1 MSLNNLR
8 IMIDIP
14 SPVHAGLD
22 VAKATLQLHL
32 QSRLYDLSNDPVGH
46 TQLVKLLSTVPGVHL
61 ITEATGGYER
71 KAVHALHAAG
81 LPVSVINPMQTR
93 AFARASGQRAKNDPL
108 DAASLSA
115 YGAAL
120 RPAPSPA
127 PAAAQIEL
135 AALVSWREQ
144 LKALLTIAKNQA
156 EHHEETFVCAEHAK
170 LVRHLEDR
178 LTAVALA
185 LTAML
190 ARHREKQK
198 QVNRLVEISGV
209 GVLTAVTVLAQ
220 MPELGTLN
228 RGQAAALAGLA
239 PWTRQ
244 SGPWEGQRHIGGG
257 RAGVRRALYMS
268 AVASVRCNR
277 PLKAFYRRLRD
288 AGKPP
293 KVALTAVMRKLIVL
307 MNHALKD
314 PTFSLAR

>member
-1 MSLNNLR
+1 MSLNNLPL
-8 IMIDIP
+8 MIEKP
-14 SPVHAGLD
+14 SVVHAGLD

-32 QSRLYDLSNDPVGH
+32 QSRLHDLANDPAGH
-46 TQLVKLLSTVPGVHL
+46 DQLVKLLSAVPGSHL

-71 KAVHALHAAG
+71 PAVAALHAAG

-93 AFARASGQRAKNDPL
+93 AFARATGQRAKNDPL

-115 YGAAL
+115 FGAAL
-120 RPAPSPA
+120 RPAPTAA
-127 PAAAQIEL
+127 PTAVQTEL
-135 AALVSWREQ
+135 AALVNWREQ
-144 LKALLTIAKNQA
+144 LKATLTVAKNQA
-156 EHHEETFVCAEHAK
+156 EHHEQKFVCAEHAK
-170 LVRHLEDR
+170 LVRHLESR
-178 LTAVALA
+178 LAAVELELTAL
-185 LTAML
+185 L
-190 ARHREKQK
+190 ARHEEKQK
-198 QVNRLVEISGV
+198 QVHRLAEISGV

-268 AVASVRCNR
+268 AVAAVRCNR
-277 PLKAFYRRLRD
+277 QLKAFYRRLRD
-288 AGKPP
+288 AGKKP

-307 MNHALKD
+307 MNHALKN
-314 PTFSLAR
+314 PTFSLAQ

>member
-1 MSLNNLR
+1 MSLNNLLT
-8 IMIDIP
+8 MIEKP
-14 SPVHAGLD
+14 TVVHAGLD
-22 VAKATLQLHL
+22 VAKASLQLHL
-32 QSRLYDLSNDPVGH
+32 QSRLYDLANDPVGH
-46 TQLVKLLSTVPGVHL
+46 AQLVKLLSAVPGAHL

-71 KAVHALHAAG
+71 KAVHALHAAQ

-93 AFARASGQRAKNDPL
+93 AFARATGQRAKNDPL

-120 RPAPSPA
+120 RPAPTPA
-127 PAAAQIEL
+127 PTAVQTEL

-144 LKALLTIAKNQA
+144 LKVTLTIAQNQA
-156 EHHEETFVCAEHAK
+156 EHHAQKFVCAEHAK
-170 LVRHLEDR
+170 LVHQLERR
-178 LTAVALA
+178 LAAVARE
-185 LTAML
+185 LTVLL
-190 ARHREKQK
+190 ARHQATQK
-198 QVNRLVEISGV
+198 QVNRLAEISGV

-277 PLKAFYRRLRD
+277 PLKAFYQRLRA
-288 AGKPP
+288 AGKKP

-307 MNHALKD
+307 MNHALKN
-314 PTFSLAR
+314 PNFSLAQ